1 MQELAK
7 AEALGTLR
15 FRRLHFSSMV
25 SGSAGGLIEPCESPS
40 GVLPSAKH
48 PGNSRTLAPNVPPYL
63 GCPYWIYEPA
73 SGQWYHTLDQDAP
86 DDIGPFPSE
95 EEAIGKAILRIG
107 AVVTEERRKL
117 GLL

>member
-1 MQELAK
+1 MRKPIRCPTFREASREFQNLS
-7 AEALGTLR
+7 AEC
-15 FRRLHFSSMV
+15 
-25 SGSAGGLIEPCESPS
+25 SAPY
-40 GVLPSAKH
+40 
-48 PGNSRTLAPNVPPYL
+48 YL